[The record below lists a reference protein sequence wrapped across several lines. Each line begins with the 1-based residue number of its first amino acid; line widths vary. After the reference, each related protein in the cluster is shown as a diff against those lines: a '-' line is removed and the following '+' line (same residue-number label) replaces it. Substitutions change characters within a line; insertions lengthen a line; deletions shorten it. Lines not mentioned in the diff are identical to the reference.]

1 MVLFCLTI
9 VRNVIL
15 RLQRQIDMGEL
26 PRYSEWNDFTSENA
40 TVQSF
45 FSRCQR
51 HQFFNLESIVT
62 EIRVIFINLLAY
74 VYLSPNQ
81 EEQELGAMVAK
92 DALDLTRLVTRLTD
106 TERYRQMI
114 KQPESFYC
122 LCAVKDGESQEYM
135 VCCDGCSQWFH
146 PFCIGFAETKYLNFL
161 TTYKGQFVEVSEGR
175 SFYCPK
181 CCVGEN
187 AKKIELLTEEQV
199 IQRGAVRLEV
209 GDEMESQDV
218 PSVTPTPIKEE
229 IVDHDEKRI
238 KVL

>member
-1 MVLFCLTI
+1 MEASQAQGLERLRKKRERKQKKRERLHNTGRSKPRIQPLAFTTKPRARYEVALRRVVEWLRDSRCGPLLLDNSQ
-9 VRNVIL
+9 NVIL

-114 KQPESFYC
+114 NATRVILLS
-122 LCAVKDGESQEYM
+122 
-135 VCCDGCSQWFH
+135 VC
-146 PFCIGFAETKYLNFL
+146 
-161 TTYKGQFVEVSEGR
+161 SEGWR
-175 SFYCPK
+175 VSGIY
-181 CCVGEN
+181 G
-187 AKKIELLTEEQV
+187 
-199 IQRGAVRLEV
+199 
-209 GDEMESQDV
+209 
-218 PSVTPTPIKEE
+218 
-229 IVDHDEKRI
+229 
-238 KVL
+238 VL